1 MATGGRAL
9 VYSIA
14 PDADAAI
21 LAAGHAADGAFWID
35 NASGQ
40 WSSTSYYGQYPD
52 WALRYDVSDRLSGR
66 ISDLSWTPI
75 SPIVEN
81 FNFFISPQES
91 KGFTHK
97 FTGDRKIYEFKTSA
111 YVNDEVNRF
120 AKHCL
125 DHTELGEDLV
135 TDFLSLTYYAGTFD
149 HKPVAEVPVELQ
161 DTYVRLDLEL
171 AELITMLEK
180 KVGAGR
186 FLLVC
191 SSTGYN
197 DEENNQ
203 FSK

>member
-1 MATGGRAL
+1 MIPDLQKFPVTYGNEFTL
-9 VYSIA
+9 LDFPSPSIA
-14 PDADAAI
+14 FFVFVFT
-21 LAAGHAADGAFWID
+21 L
-35 NASGQ
+35 
-40 WSSTSYYGQYPD
+40 
-52 WALRYDVSDRLSGR
+52 
-66 ISDLSWTPI
+66 
-75 SPIVEN
+75 N

-180 KVGAGR
+180 K
-186 FLLVC
+186 
-191 SSTGYN
+191 
-197 DEENNQ
+197 
-203 FSK
+203 